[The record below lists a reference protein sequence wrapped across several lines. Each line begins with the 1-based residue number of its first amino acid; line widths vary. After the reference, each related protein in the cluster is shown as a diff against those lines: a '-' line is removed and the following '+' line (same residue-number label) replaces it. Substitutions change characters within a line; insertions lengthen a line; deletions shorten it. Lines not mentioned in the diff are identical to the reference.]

1 MTTTSGDLGV
11 RVTDLFVYP
20 VKSCAGIRVEA
31 ARVTAGGFEDDRRW
45 MLTDEEGRF
54 VTQRDLPELS
64 GLRLSLGD
72 DGATPTYRM
81 EGPRGRSFEFPRRLA
96 PEAGRELPVTVW
108 SDRLVAYELPELSA
122 WLRGTLT
129 RPLRAV
135 FLPEA
140 RLRQVNPK
148 RARLGDRVGFADAYP
163 FLLLSRESLRE
174 LNRRLSERGEPALD
188 VRRFRPNLVVAG
200 CASAHEEDTWS
211 SLTIGSVA
219 FRAAKLCDRCSITT
233 VDPDSGRRGKEPL
246 RTLAEYRRWD
256 GKVWF
261 AVNLLHE
268 PQHVGNA
275 IALGDEVRVHAR
287 GGPGQGTPPPSR
299 RSLTPPSSPQ
309 R

>member
-188 VRRFRPNLVVAG
+188 A
-200 CASAHEEDTWS
+200 
-211 SLTIGSVA
+211 
-219 FRAAKLCDRCSITT
+219 
-233 VDPDSGRRGKEPL
+233 SGRTSSSPAARLPTR
-246 RTLAEYRRWD
+246 RTPGRASRSAPSRSARRSS
-256 GKVWF
+256 
-261 AVNLLHE
+261 
-268 PQHVGNA
+268 A
-275 IALGDEVRVHAR
+275 IAAR
-287 GGPGQGTPPPSR
+287 SPPSTR
-299 RSLTPPSSPQ
+299 TPGDGGRSPCAPSPSTGAGTARCGSP
-309 R
+309 